1 MPTVIIDAVAFY
13 KDDACETEAEQ
24 VFQVNCIAVHHR
36 SAEYVFNGKGYV
48 NLEAP
53 AEPAR

>member
-24 VFQVNCIAVHHR
+24 VLHVNCIAVHHR